1 MPASSGPRK
10 RRPSA
15 RPARYTA
22 SRNRA
27 SSDPV
32 AHMARKL
39 DKWFDAHPVASFF
52 IQVVTLA
59 GFTYGIFLISVWSGV
74 YQKHLARYV
83 EPALITYALP
93 VYARYVLPIWGKIDA
108 LVRGGG

>member
-1 MPASSGPRK
+1 
-10 RRPSA
+10 
-15 RPARYTA
+15 
-22 SRNRA
+22 
-27 SSDPV
+27 
-32 AHMARKL
+32 MARKL

-52 IQVVTLA
+52 IQAVTLA
-59 GFTYGIFLISVWSGV
+59 GFMYGIFLILVWSGV